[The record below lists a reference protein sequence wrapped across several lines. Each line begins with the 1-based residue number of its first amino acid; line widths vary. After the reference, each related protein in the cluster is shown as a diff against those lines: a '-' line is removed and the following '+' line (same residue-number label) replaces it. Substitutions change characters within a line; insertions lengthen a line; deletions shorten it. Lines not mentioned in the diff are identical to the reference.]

1 MYTAPA
7 LSTQPLVPWDLRPPF
22 PPLLLGDME
31 VHHLRDSFV
40 FRVLALLL
48 KTAISLA
55 GINLRMPEFAS
66 SFLLNRK
73 DVISRRL
80 LCLFDGEQKGMG
92 KEKTKREGQ
101 LRVKEKKGLQQT

>member
-1 MYTAPA
+1 MGSET
-7 LSTQPLVPWDLRPPF
+7 PF
-22 PPLLLGDME
+22 LPLLLGDME

-73 DVISRRL
+73 DVISRHL
-80 LCLFDGEQKGMG
+80 LCLFVYLMGSKKEMG

-101 LRVKEKKGLQQT
+101 LRVKEKKGLQQM